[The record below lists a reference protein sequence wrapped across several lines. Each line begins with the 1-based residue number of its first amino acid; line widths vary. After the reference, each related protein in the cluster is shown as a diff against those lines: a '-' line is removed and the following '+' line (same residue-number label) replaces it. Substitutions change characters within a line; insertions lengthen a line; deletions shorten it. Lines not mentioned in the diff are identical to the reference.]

1 LGININTQRM
11 NAILEFNPETFS
23 KETLRLILASAQ
35 KWKCTPEQALNRLLD
50 NLAKRSGFT
59 PPKS

>member
-1 LGININTQRM
+1 M